1 MILSFT
7 SKTTHWSWNKL
18 VFPQQEFTAVNARI
32 IPMIFLWLEKG
43 KKKLPKYAAYLL
55 PIRKQESPFKEREH
69 ILIACLSGK
78 EHYGFGRCLTPK
90 RPLND
95 FSRQFLYVSESFLEK
110 MFLTINIISTH
121 GLYVIPME
129 KAFCVFQ
136 LQNVEGSLYRQ
147 FQQMVHGMQL
157 IFLCFDIFVWKGIFL
172 AIYLRRLPA
181 GGTPVFRGSIH
192 GLMRCAPLAY
202 CAATPEEGEN
212 IFTFFMET
220 LLSIRYIRSST
231 LPH

>member
-1 MILSFT
+1 M
-7 SKTTHWSWNKL
+7 
-18 VFPQQEFTAVNARI
+18 
-32 IPMIFLWLEKG
+32 
-43 KKKLPKYAAYLL
+43 PKYAAYLL

-110 MFLTINIISTH
+110 MLLTINIISTH

-136 LQNVEGSLYRQ
+136 LQNVYRQ

-192 GLMRCAPLAY
+192 GLMRCAPPCVLCRY
-202 CAATPEEGEN
+202 SRRGWKH
-212 IFTFFMET
+212 IHFFHGDSP
-220 LLSIRYIRSST
+220 LYKV
-231 LPH
+231 HQK

>member
-1 MILSFT
+1 MSFI

-43 KKKLPKYAAYLL
+43 KKLPKYAAYLL

-69 ILIACLSGK
+69 ILIVCLSGK

-110 MFLTINIISTH
+110 MLLTINIISTH

-136 LQNVEGSLYRQ
+136 LQNVERSLYRQ

-172 AIYLRRLPA
+172 AISATPPGRGNAGFPRLNSRFNA
-181 GGTPVFRGSIH
+181 V
-192 GLMRCAPLAY
+192 CPLAY
-202 CAATPEEGEN
+202 SVP
-212 IFTFFMET
+212 
-220 LLSIRYIRSST
+220 LLPKRVKTYSLFHGDSPLYKV
-231 LPH
+231 HQK